1 MRADTMK
8 SYRTGWLAV
17 MLLALSA
24 FVAADVANAQSS
36 VRPPAG
42 AVQNATPPKADANE
56 PGGRGAVPEADLW
69 GGIRKGAQG
78 SVTIPDKKAGVLVQ
92 SGGEAWRNFRNGP
105 LVKYGAYA
113 MGGMLV
119 LLGLFY
125 LLKGKIRI
133 EAGWS
138 GRTIQRFTNLERM
151 GHWLLASSFIILA
164 ITGLNVLYGRDVLM
178 PVLGKEA
185 FASLSM
191 FFKWLHNYVAFAFM
205 VGLALTFVMW
215 LKHNFPNMYD
225 VKWLLKG
232 GGMFSRG
239 HEHLP
244 AKKFN
249 AGQKIL
255 FWLIML
261 GGVSISLSGWALLYP
276 FTTGMFAKTFAWLN
290 VLGLGLPTTL
300 TPMQEQQFA
309 ALWHSIMAIFLVC
322 VIFGHIYI
330 GTIGMQGAFDAMGNG
345 QVDENWA
352 REHHSVWA
360 EEEMAKTINDVG
372 IARKPQ
378 PAE

>member
-1 MRADTMK
+1 MRQT
-8 SYRTGWLAV
+8 SIRRFLA
-17 MLLALSA
+17 LLALPLMA
-24 FVAADVANAQSS
+24 LLAIDFAAAQSS

-42 AVQNATPPKADANE
+42 AVQNATPKADAGE
-56 PGGRGAVPEADLW
+56 PGGRGAVPNDDLW

-78 SVTIPDKKAGVLVQ
+78 NVTIPDKKAGVLVQ

-105 LVKYGAYA
+105 LVTYGAFA

-125 LLKGKIRI
+125 LVKGKIRI
-133 EAGWS
+133 DAGWS
-138 GRTIQRFTNLERM
+138 GRTIQRFSHLDRM
-151 GHWLLASSFIILA
+151 GHWLLASSFIVLA
-164 ITGLNVLYGRDVLM
+164 LTGLNVLYGRDVLM
-178 PVLGKEA
+178 PVIGKDA

-205 VGLALTFVMW
+205 VGLAMTFVMW
-215 LKHNFPNMYD
+215 LKHNFPNKYD

-239 HEHLP
+239 HTHLP

-261 GGVSISLSGWALLYP
+261 CGVSICLSGWMLLYP
-276 FTTGMFAKTFAWLN
+276 FTTSAFAKTFAYLN
-290 VLGLGLPTTL
+290 ILGLGLPTTL
-300 TPMQEQQFA
+300 TPMQEQQYA
-309 ALWHSIMAIFLVC
+309 ALWHSMMAIFMVC

-330 GTIGMQGAFDAMGNG
+330 GTVGMQGAFDAMASGN
-345 QVDENWA
+345 VDENWA

-360 EEEMAKTINDVG
+360 EEELAKSVAQIGSGT
-372 IARKPQ
+372 RPQ

>member
-1 MRADTMK
+1 MRLSRSRFWFA
-8 SYRTGWLAV
+8 
-17 MLLALSA
+17 LLAAPLLTLLG
-24 FVAADVANAQSS
+24 ADLANAQSS

-42 AVQNATPPKADANE
+42 AVTNAAPPKADANE
-56 PGGRGAVPEADLW
+56 PGGRGAIPNDDLW

-78 SVTIPDKKAGVLVQ
+78 TVTIPDKKAGVLVQ
-92 SGGEAWRNFRNGP
+92 SGGETWRNFRNGP
-105 LVKYGAYA
+105 LVTYGAYA
-113 MGGMLV
+113 MGGVLV
-119 LLGLFY
+119 LLGLFF
-125 LLKGKIRI
+125 LVKGKIRI
-133 EAGWS
+133 ESGWS
-138 GRTIQRFTNLERM
+138 GRTIQRFTHLDRM

-178 PVLGKEA
+178 PVIGKEA

-205 VGLALTFVMW
+205 VGLAMTFVMW

-232 GGMFSRG
+232 GGMFSRHG
-239 HEHLP
+239 EHLP

-261 GGVSISLSGWALLYP
+261 TGVSICLSGWMLLYP
-276 FTTGMFAKTFAWLN
+276 FTTSAFAKTFGVLN

-300 TPMQEQQFA
+300 TPMQEQQYA
-309 ALWHSIMAIFLVC
+309 ALWHSMMAIFMVC

-345 QVDENWA
+345 HVDENWA

-360 EEEMAKTINDVG
+360 EEELAKTINDRGAVG
-372 IARKPQ
+372 RPQ